1 MFCESIGTIKIMK
14 HTRSKMKGYWI
25 TQRITNSM
33 NFGTQS
39 TFAYLIYKM
48 PEKY

>member
-1 MFCESIGTIKIMK
+1 
-14 HTRSKMKGYWI
+14 MKGYWI

-33 NFGTQS
+33 NFGTKS

-48 PEKY
+48 PEKYYKSPQKVLNPLQND